1 MTGYLRG
8 DVGLEVYRAG
18 KVGMELKILKKDE
31 LSKVS
36 TLTMKEVSKVTK
48 SKNSQVF
55 ILNFYST

>member
-18 KVGMELKILKKDE
+18 KVCMELEILKKDE
-31 LSKVS
+31 L
-36 TLTMKEVSKVTK
+36 SKVTK